1 MSNQKLIYSGQAI
14 TESEQIELLRDRGV
28 LITDLYETKK
38 NLSSIGF
45 YRFFSYAKPFL
56 QSHKL
61 SFESILDLYTFDRKL
76 RLLMLD
82 AVEQIEV
89 AFRVA
94 ISERMS
100 IQYDPFWYHDS
111 NHFIDIKR
119 HSDFLEEVTKL
130 INRKK
135 DALIKHYSETYFSPN
150 FPPSWMLIECL
161 TFGNWSKIFHN
172 LKDRKDKKQIA
183 QRFDLSFKV
192 LGSWIISLIEVRNI
206 CAHHERLWNHVFHYP
221 PKGAPQDVRQQEKF
235 YQQAYI
241 ADQLLQSISRTSTW
255 KLKLKN
261 LFQEHPTVPFQQ
273 MGFLEDW
280 QNDVFW
286 VTSLKK

>member
-1 MSNQKLIYSGQAI
+1 MSNQKLIYNGKAI
-14 TESEQIELLRDRGV
+14 TEQEQIALLSDRGV
-28 LITDLYETKK
+28 LIHDPDKAKK
-38 NLSSIGF
+38 YLSSIGF

-56 QSHKL
+56 QSQKL
-61 SFESILDLYTFDRKL
+61 SFESVLDLYTFDRKL

-100 IQYDPFWYHDS
+100 IQYDPFWYHNS

-130 INRKK
+130 INRRKHP
-135 DALIKHYSETYFSPN
+135 LIKHYCKSYFSPD

-172 LKDRKDKKQIA
+172 LKNRKDKKLIA
-183 QRFDLSFKV
+183 QRFDQSFKV

-221 PKGAPQDVRQQEKF
+221 PKGAPQDVCQLEKF

-241 ADQLLQSISRTSTW
+241 VNRLLQSINADSKW

-261 LFQEHPTVPFQQ
+261 LFQEHSTIPFQQ
-273 MGFLEDW
+273 MGFLDDW
-280 QNDVFW
+280 QNDAFW
-286 VTSLKK
+286 VMTRG